1 MRKWR
6 IEDSE
11 ELYNIT
17 GWGTSYFGI
26 NDKGHVVVTPRKDG
40 VEVDLK
46 ELVDEL
52 QLRDVAAPILV
63 RFPDIL
69 DNRIEKI
76 AKIRDNRKRK
86 QFICKEDYIMENC
99 IFCKIAN
106 GEIPSA
112 TLYEDE
118 DFRVILDLGPAS
130 KGHALIL
137 PKAHAANIYELPD
150 ETAGKAMILAKHMAT
165 RLRDGLHCDG
175 FNIVQNNGEIAGQT
189 VFHFHMHLIPRYE
202 GDQVGLTWK
211 PGELTDEMKEE
222 ILAKVK
228 A

>member
-1 MRKWR
+1 MRSITSKNRR
-6 IEDSE
+6 I
-11 ELYNIT
+11 NK
-17 GWGTSYFGI
+17 F
-26 NDKGHVVVTPRKDG
+26 
-40 VEVDLK
+40 
-46 ELVDEL
+46 
-52 QLRDVAAPILV
+52 
-63 RFPDIL
+63 
-69 DNRIEKI
+69 RIEKI
-76 AKIRDNRKRK
+76 AKIRDNKDRK
-86 QFICKEDYIMENC
+86 QFILKEDYIMENC

-118 DFRVILDLGPAS
+118 DFRVILDLGPAT

-137 PKAHAANIYELPD
+137 PKSHAANIYELPD

-165 RLRDGLHCDG
+165 KLRDGLNCDG

-222 ILAKVK
+222 ILSKVK